1 MKGHRVNPAKTQ
13 LSIKVVP
20 LLQGATE
27 KRAITP
33 IHTTRGDDTG
43 YLAAAVICLILKYHQ
58 EVEAQSTQ
66 PGGSGQKKQE
76 LHNQATQR
84 TAICECT

>member
-33 IHTTRGDDTG
+33 IHTARGDDTG
-43 YLAAAVICLILKYHQ
+43 YLAAAAVICLILKYHQ

-76 LHNQATQR
+76 LHN
-84 TAICECT
+84 